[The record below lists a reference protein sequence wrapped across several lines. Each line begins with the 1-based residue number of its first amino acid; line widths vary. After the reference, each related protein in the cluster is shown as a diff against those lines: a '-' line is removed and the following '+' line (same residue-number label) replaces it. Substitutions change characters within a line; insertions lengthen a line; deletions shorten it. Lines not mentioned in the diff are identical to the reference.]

1 MKAKLLKTAKGHYVL
16 VDDTKETH
24 DKGFLIATSRESDV
38 SKLSKQN
45 CDELFGVV
53 DVEKLAND
61 SFDKKFSKDSEQL
74 GLYDVGFID
83 GFNKAM
89 ELNKDNLFTEG
100 QMWEM
105 FIFGESFKRKIKL
118 QNIENKPMGEIFN
131 DKIKSLRQPT
141 EIDVEIEMEYIGEC
155 NGNNGDGCFQDS
167 PAHNCGCFEHV
178 LKLDINGCLILK
190 NI

>member
-16 VDDTKETH
+16 VDETKETH
-24 DKGFLIATSRESDV
+24 DKDFLIATSRESDV
-38 SKLSKQN
+38 SKLSIQN
-45 CDELFGVV
+45 CDQLFGVV
-53 DVEKLAND
+53 DVEELAKEFSDTIWGND
-61 SFDKKFSKDSEQL
+61 DLNISKVSYIE
-74 GLYDVGFID
+74 
-83 GFNKAM
+83 GFNKAI
-89 ELNKDNLFTEG
+89 ELNKNNLFTEG

-131 DKIKSLRQPT
+131 DKIKSLRQPA

-167 PAHNCGCFEHV
+167 PAHNCGCFQRV
-178 LKLDINGCLILK
+178 SKLDSNGCLILK
-190 NI
+190 KI